1 MWFECSA
8 ILLIFGLTPLLN
20 KHILNHISVETFI
33 LCSAFI
39 TFLFIMVF
47 FLVFFQDKLHTDLV
61 TFSKNPHLYGYVIVT
76 TLLVFVVA
84 DYLYL
89 YSIQKH
95 DAHIIVPIIASYPLI
110 TFLYVYFFTK
120 ESITSFHVIGS
131 VFVIT
136 GLVLLNQ

>member
-1 MWFECSA
+1 MWFEC
-8 ILLIFGLTPLLN
+8 ITVLFIFGLTPLLN

-33 LCSAFI
+33 LFSASI
-39 TFLFIMVF
+39 TFLFIISF
-47 FLVFFQDKLHTDLV
+47 FAFFQDKLRTDLI
-61 TFSKNPHLYGYVIVT
+61 TFSKNPHLYGYIILT

-110 TFLYVYFFTK
+110 TFLYSYFFTK
-120 ESITSFHVIGS
+120 ESITSLHAIGC
-131 VFVIT
+131 VFVVT
-136 GLVLLNQ
+136 GIVLLNQ